1 MVDEADPK
9 GNPIGTELVYED
21 DSVRVWRIELAPGET
36 AGWHTH
42 YLDYTTVV
50 VEGDVVERP
59 NADGSVDRIE
69 VKPGAIMR
77 WNQGTLRHALKTPLK
92 KYRPGHFARLAAG
105 SPSSV
110 SRSTAVGAPCFFW
123 ALIATERPVAVSSR
137 KPIIVS

>member
-1 MVDEADPK
+1 MPNEAADPK

-50 VEGDVVERP
+50 VEGDLVERP
-59 NADGSVDRIE
+59 NGDGTVDRIE

-77 WNQGTLRHALKTPLK
+77 WNQGTLRHALRNIGTKTFRNVIVEVK
-92 KYRPGHFARLAAG
+92 GRQ
-105 SPSSV
+105 
-110 SRSTAVGAPCFFW
+110 TGA
-123 ALIATERPVAVSSR
+123 
-137 KPIIVS
+137 

>member
-1 MVDEADPK
+1 MASHDTRSVLPSRYHTAGGAMTDAADPK

-21 DSVRVWRIELAPGET
+21 DSVRVWRIDLAPGET

-50 VEGDVVERP
+50 VEGDLVERP

-77 WNQGTLRHALKTPLK
+77 WNQGTLRHALRNIGTKTFRNVIVEVK
-92 KYRPGHFARLAAG
+92 GRR
-105 SPSSV
+105 
-110 SRSTAVGAPCFFW
+110 TGA
-123 ALIATERPVAVSSR
+123 
-137 KPIIVS
+137 

>member
-1 MVDEADPK
+1 MADEADDPK
-9 GNPIGTELVYED
+9 ANPIGTELVYED

-77 WNQGTLRHALKTPLK
+77 WNQGTLRHALKN
-92 KYRPGHFARLAAG
+92 
-105 SPSSV
+105 
-110 SRSTAVGAPCFFW
+110 VGTKTF
-123 ALIATERPVAVSSR
+123 RNV
-137 KPIIVS
+137 IVEVKGRRTGA

>member
-1 MVDEADPK
+1 MAGHDTRSVLPSRYHSAGGLMVDEADPK

-50 VEGDVVERP
+50 VEGDLVERP
-59 NADGSVDRIE
+59 NADGTVDRIE

-77 WNQGTLRHALKTPLK
+77 WNQGTLRHALRNVGTKTFRNVIVEVK
-92 KYRPGHFARLAAG
+92 GRR
-105 SPSSV
+105 
-110 SRSTAVGAPCFFW
+110 TGA
-123 ALIATERPVAVSSR
+123 
-137 KPIIVS
+137 